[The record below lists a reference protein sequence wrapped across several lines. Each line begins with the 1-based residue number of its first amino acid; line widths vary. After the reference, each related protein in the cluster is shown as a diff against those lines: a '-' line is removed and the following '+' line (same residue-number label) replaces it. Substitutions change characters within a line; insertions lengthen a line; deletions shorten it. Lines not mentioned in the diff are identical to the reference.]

1 MKIYFFE
8 LSNKTTNGIES
19 DSIYTIDEHTAIE
32 YDFYY
37 KVFANDKD
45 EDDYFFIPKDE
56 INKLENCFMWS
67 LENNPKIFIEQC
79 MEHTKETIQYYKSYL
94 NTLTNKLSILEKH
107 KGE

>member
-19 DSIYTIDEHTAIE
+19 DSIYTVAEYTAIE
-32 YDFYY
+32 CIFYY
-37 KVFANDKD
+37 KVFVDDED
-45 EDDYFFIPKDE
+45 EDDYFFVLKDK

-79 MEHTKETIQYYKSYL
+79 IEHTKETIQY
-94 NTLTNKLSILEKH
+94 
-107 KGE
+107 